1 MYLTWCAVPSV
12 VASHLCLES
21 GATERP
27 VSLMKQVSTTGGV
40 CVCMLWYYL
49 NSNIWHHTVL
59 LLNSID
65 NVFNHTPIHITDM
78 HPFVL
83 LNLFS

>member
-1 MYLTWCAVPSV
+1 M
-12 VASHLCLES
+12 
-21 GATERP
+21 ERP
-27 VSLMKQVSTTGGV
+27 VSLTKQVSTTGGV
-40 CVCMLWYYL
+40 CVCMHMCVTVLL

-78 HPFVL
+78 HPFAL
-83 LNLFS
+83 LNLFC